1 MKTYLNKLVSFCFD
15 RFDCHIELANMLD
28 LSEAEHK
35 IETLR
40 AGRWWDRAHDFA
52 ALRDARNG
60 QFHVTQ

>member
-1 MKTYLNKLVSFCFD
+1 
-15 RFDCHIELANMLD
+15 MLD
-28 LSEAEHK
+28 LSEAERK

-60 QFHVTQ
+60 QFHVTRYTVTVKGATP